1 MPSYEEEDL
10 LAAIT
15 AYKRGDYASI
25 SRTSRVFNV
34 PRSTLDGRL
43 KNSKSSSKR
52 NINQQI
58 LSPIEE
64 ETLENWIYRAAKLG
78 TPISLRLLIILAE
91 EIQKNRNG
99 ISAKSTF
106 TPISRRWT
114 ERFRARHPRIKTCFT
129 RPIDTSRLEGTDYST
144 LKTYFDRLGEL
155 IRENKYLPSAIFNVD
170 ETGFSIGSTRG
181 SFALYDRRAT
191 PKGKR
196 QPGRQ
201 EWITSIECISAS
213 GVTLPPTLIF
223 KGEKLNSEWIPGSTP
238 PDWTFTTSNKG

>member
-1 MPSYEEEDL
+1 MPSYKEEDL

-64 ETLENWIYRAAKLG
+64 ETFENWIYRAAKLG

-91 EIQKNRNG
+91 EIQKNRNS
-99 ISAKSTF
+99 ILAKSTF
-106 TPISRRWT
+106 TPISRR
-114 ERFRARHPRIKTCFT
+114 
-129 RPIDTSRLEGTDYST
+129 
-144 LKTYFDRLGEL
+144 
-155 IRENKYLPSAIFNVD
+155 
-170 ETGFSIGSTRG
+170 
-181 SFALYDRRAT
+181 
-191 PKGKR
+191 
-196 QPGRQ
+196 
-201 EWITSIECISAS
+201 
-213 GVTLPPTLIF
+213 
-223 KGEKLNSEWIPGSTP
+223 
-238 PDWTFTTSNKG
+238 